1 MGSRLFFYLLHAMDT
16 LKRTP
21 LFEFHRR
28 NAARFVPF
36 GGWEMPV
43 QYTGILE
50 EHRAVRSTVG
60 LFDVSHMGEARVTG
74 KDAGALLD
82 RVMTNAIS
90 STAAGQAVY
99 SLMCNPGG
107 GVVDDLIV
115 YCIQPGVDYLVCL
128 NASNTTNDLDWMQS
142 HSSGFDCRVDDVSAA
157 MAQIAIQGPAFDAVL
172 KGVGLDAELPDR
184 FKFQQVEWQGAEILL
199 CRTGYTGEDGVEVY
213 LPADHAIPFAD
224 AVWQA
229 MQAVDGKLA
238 GLGARDSLRLE
249 AGFPLYGHEIDDSIS
264 PIEAG
269 LAWTIRWDKSGGFI
283 GQQALEEQKAAGRQ
297 RRIVHFILDDKRI
310 ARPESPVFLGDRQVG
325 TVVSGTQSPILGR
338 PVGSALVSVDSA
350 KAGGLEVEIR
360 GKRIPLLINR
370 PPLHKVEL

>member
-1 MGSRLFFYLLHAMDT
+1 MDT

-21 LFEFHRR
+21 LFDFHQR

-43 QYTGILE
+43 QYTGILD

-82 RVMTNAIS
+82 RLMTNNIGA
-90 STAAGQAVY
+90 TAAGQAIY
-99 SLMCNPGG
+99 SLMCNPEG

-115 YCIQPGVDYLVCL
+115 YCVEPGTDYLVCL
-128 NASNTTNDLDWMQS
+128 NASNTPKDLEWMNR
-142 HSSGFDCRVDDVSAA
+142 HCGEFDCQIDDVSAA
-157 MAQIAIQGPAFDAVL
+157 TAQLAIQGPAFAEVL
-172 KGVGLDAELPDR
+172 SRIGLSGELPER
-184 FKFQQVEWQGAEILL
+184 FRFLRVDWQGVEILL

-213 LPADHAIPFAD
+213 LPATNAMAFAE

-229 MQAVDGKLA
+229 MQEVDGRLA

-249 AGFPLYGHEIDDSIS
+249 AGYPLYGHEIDDSIS
-264 PIEAG
+264 PLEAG
-269 LAWTIRWDKSGGFI
+269 LSWTVRWDKPGGFI
-283 GQQALEEQKAAGRQ
+283 GQDALEAQKAAGRQ
-297 RRIVHFILDDKRI
+297 RRIIHFILADKRI
-310 ARPESPVFLGDRQVG
+310 ARPESPVFCGDQQVG
-325 TVVSGTQSPILGR
+325 RVVSGTQSPLLGR
-338 PVGSALVSVDSA
+338 PIGSALVSVDSV
-350 KAGGLEVEIR
+350 KTGGLEVEVR
-360 GKRIPLLINR
+360 GVRIPLLINR